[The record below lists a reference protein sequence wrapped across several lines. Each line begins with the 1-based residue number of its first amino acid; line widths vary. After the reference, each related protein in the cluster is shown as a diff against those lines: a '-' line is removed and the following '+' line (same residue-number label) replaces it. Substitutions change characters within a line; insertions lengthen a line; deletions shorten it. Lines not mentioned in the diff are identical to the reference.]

1 MAPVSR
7 TQRRHI
13 AVLGAFPED
22 LDIHT
27 IPPEY
32 KMEGSDWYAVFNP
45 KVKRVLDVQLV
56 HNLMHERCV
65 CFKLSYKKWKFDSIT
80 ASCVALGSRRMASTL
95 PQDVTGLRRSTI
107 PRRAPRLGEPHTH
120 LVRFQLN
127 HLTVF

>member
-1 MAPVSR
+1 MSR

-13 AVLGAFPED
+13 AVVGAFPED

-32 KMEGSDWYAVFNP
+32 KREGSDWYALFNP

-65 CFKLSYKKWKFDSIT
+65 FQAF
-80 ASCVALGSRRMASTL
+80 
-95 PQDVTGLRRSTI
+95 LR
-107 PRRAPRLGEPHTH
+107 E
-120 LVRFQLN
+120 VE
-127 HLTVF
+127 V